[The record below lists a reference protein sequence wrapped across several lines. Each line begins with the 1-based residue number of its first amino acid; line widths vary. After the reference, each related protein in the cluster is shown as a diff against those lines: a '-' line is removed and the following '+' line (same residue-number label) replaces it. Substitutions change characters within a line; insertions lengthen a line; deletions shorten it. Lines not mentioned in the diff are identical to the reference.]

1 MFEPLLVSTGIVALA
16 EFGDK
21 TQLLAL
27 MLAARFKRPLP
38 IIAGILVATLINH
51 SLAGA
56 LGAWLVSILGPR
68 LLRGLVACSFILMAV
83 WVLFPDRLDVR
94 EQDSFRRFGVFTTT
108 LLTFFLAEMGDKTQ
122 VATVALAAHYGQPL
136 WIIAGTTLGM
146 LLADIPAVLLGK
158 TLGNQLSLT
167 WVRAI
172 TAFSFAV
179 MGLLA
184 VVQGLSFS
192 G

>member
-38 IIAGILVATLINH
+38 IIAGILLATLINH

-56 LGAWLVSILGPR
+56 LGGWLVSMLGPR

-83 WVLFPDRLDVR
+83 WVLIPDRLDVR
-94 EQDSFRRFGVFTTT
+94 EQDAFRRFGVFTTT

-136 WIIAGTTLGM
+136 WVIAGTTLGM
-146 LLADIPAVLLGK
+146 LLADIPAVFLGK

-172 TAFSFAV
+172 TALSFAV
-179 MGLLA
+179 MGFLA
-184 VVQGLSFS
+184 VVQGVSFS